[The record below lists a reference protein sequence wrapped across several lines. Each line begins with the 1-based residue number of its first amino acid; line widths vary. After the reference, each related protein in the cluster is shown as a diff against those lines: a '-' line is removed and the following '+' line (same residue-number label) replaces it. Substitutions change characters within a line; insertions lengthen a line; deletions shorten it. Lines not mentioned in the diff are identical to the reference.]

1 MKKQLL
7 SIAKFPSIR
16 GVRGVSFFKKGS
28 TFGTFAPSL
37 FPLLWRGQ
45 VRRLSLLLAS
55 AAFTINAFAQTN

>member
-28 TFGTFAPSL
+28 TFGTFA
-37 FPLLWRGQ
+37 
-45 VRRLSLLLAS
+45 LLLAS
-55 AAFTINAFAQTN
+55 AAFSMNAMAQEKIKK